1 MPDYYNSDNYNRPP
15 QPASQPTQI
24 PQPQQPIGQQPQ
36 QPAQKPQLPNMPQK
50 PVQAA
55 PVGKRPVKKKGGS
68 NKVFLIIIAVL
79 LLIIIGVV
87 AWLIIATAA
96 SNKAKEE
103 ALNAQQQAELAFE
116 QYKMQQEFDELNS
129 QFMTLEDQRIQIMDD
144 SVKRELEEKYEAARL
159 KVEILEKQ
167 LRDQRNMSQQ
177 EIEKLK
183 GEIATLREILKNYL
197 AQIDQL
203 NRENEQL
210 RAENEHLQ
218 NQNTNL
224 TNQVAETSRQ
234 NEHLSERMT
243 LAEKLNVTGVQLM
256 ALNKKGGNEKKVQ
269 KAKQLMVT
277 FTIPQNNSTP
287 VGEKTIYLRIV
298 SPSGQLLGN
307 AGSFPFEGT
316 TLACSA
322 KKTIEYAGQEIGGIN
337 IYWDVNTALTPGS
350 YTVELFTDGYRLCSK
365 SLNLN

>member
-1 MPDYYNSDNYNRPP
+1 MADYYNSDNYNRPQQP
-15 QPASQPTQI
+15 EQTPQMPGFQSQSQPA
-24 PQPQQPIGQQPQ
+24 
-36 QPAQKPQLPNMPQK
+36 
-50 PVQAA
+50 PVQ
-55 PVGKRPVKKKGGS
+55 RKKKGDNS
-68 NKVFLIIIAVL
+68 KTFLIIIAVL
-79 LLIIIGVV
+79 LLALIVV
-87 AWLIIATAA
+87 VTLFIFHSAA
-96 SNKAKEE
+96 KNKAVEE
-103 ALNAQQQAELAFE
+103 ALNKQQQTELAFE

-144 SVKRELEEKYEAARL
+144 SVKRELEEKYEAARMQ
-159 KVEILEKQ
+159 VEMLEKQ

-177 EIEKLK
+177 EIDKLK
-183 GEIATLREILKNYL
+183 GEIATLREILKNYI

-210 RAENEHLQ
+210 RAENEELQ
-218 NQNTNL
+218 NQNTTL

-234 NEHLSERMT
+234 NEHLNERMT
-243 LAEKLNVTGVQLM
+243 LAEKLNVTGVQLI

-307 AGSFPFEGT
+307 AGSFDFEGASLVCT
-316 TLACSA
+316 A
-322 KKTIEYAGQEIGGIN
+322 KRTIEYAGVEIGGVN
-337 IYWDVNTALTPGS
+337 IYWDITTALTPGQ

-365 SLNLN
+365 QLNLN

>member
-1 MPDYYNSDNYNRPP
+1 MPDYYNNENYNRPQQYEQMPEP
-15 QPASQPTQI
+15 QPVPNRR
-24 PQPQQPIGQQPQ
+24 
-36 QPAQKPQLPNMPQK
+36 LP
-50 PVQAA
+50 
-55 PVGKRPVKKKGGS
+55 KKQKGGNS
-68 NKVFLIIIAVL
+68 KVLLIIIAVL
-79 LLIIIGVV
+79 LLVIIGVV
-87 AWLIIATAA
+87 AWLILATAA

-103 ALNAQQQAELAFE
+103 ALNKQQQAELAFE

-129 QFMTLEDQRIQIMDD
+129 QFITLENQRIEIMDD
-144 SVKRELEEKYEAARL
+144 SVKRDLEEKYEAARL
-159 KVEILEKQ
+159 KVEMLEKQ

-177 EIEKLK
+177 EINKLK
-183 GEIATLREILKNYL
+183 NEIATLREILKNYI

-210 RAENEHLQ
+210 RAENEELQ
-218 NQNTNL
+218 NKNNTL
-224 TNQVAETSRQ
+224 SNQVTETTRE
-234 NEHLSERMT
+234 NEHLNERMT
-243 LAEKLNVTGVQLM
+243 LAEKLNVTGVQLI
-256 ALNKKGGNEKKVQ
+256 ALNQKGKTEKKVQ

-287 VGEKTIYLRIV
+287 VGEKTIYLRLV

-307 AGSFPFEGT
+307 AGSFDFEGAS
-316 TLACSA
+316 LVCSA

-337 IYWDVNTALTPGS
+337 IYWDVNTALTAGS

>member
-1 MPDYYNSDNYNRPP
+1 MPDYYNSDNYNRP
-15 QPASQPTQI
+15 
-24 PQPQQPIGQQPQ
+24 QQPNPM
-36 QPAQKPQLPNMPQK
+36 PDAKPQIPNMP
-50 PVQAA
+50 A
-55 PVGKRPVKKKGGS
+55 PGQRPAKKKGGT
-68 NKVFLIIIAVL
+68 NKVLLIIIAVL
-79 LLIIIGVV
+79 LLVIIVVV
-87 AWLIIATAA
+87 AWFIIATAA

-103 ALNAQQQAELAFE
+103 ALNKQQQAELAFE

-129 QFMTLEDQRIQIMDD
+129 QFITLENQRIQIMDD
-144 SVKRELEEKYEAARL
+144 SVKRELEEKYEAARMQ
-159 KVEILEKQ
+159 VEMLEKQ

-177 EIEKLK
+177 EITKLK
-183 GEIATLREILKNYL
+183 NEIATLREILKNYV

-210 RAENEHLQ
+210 RAENEELQ
-218 NQNTNL
+218 NKNNTL
-224 TNQVAETSRQ
+224 SNQVSETTRQ
-234 NEHLSERMT
+234 NEHLTERMT
-243 LAEKLNVTGVQLM
+243 LAEKLNVTGVQLV

-287 VGEKTIYLRIV
+287 VGEKTIYLRLV

-307 AGSFPFEGT
+307 AGSFQFEGAS
-316 TLACSA
+316 LVCSA
-322 KKTIEYAGQEIGGIN
+322 KKTIEYAGQEIGGIK